1 MLCLIAKNID
11 IASMEPKE
19 LNDSSPYGRG
29 FAKSGGVATAVA
41 EVVKELGYIDFE
53 CKAVV
58 CNGIKECKSALNQA
72 QAGILNGIFIEGM
85 VCEGGCIK
93 GNGTLV
99 NKRNVDLHIDEYMNS
114 SSMHQLLEK

>member
-1 MLCLIAKNID
+1 M
-11 IASMEPKE
+11 
-19 LNDSSPYGRG
+19 
-29 FAKSGGVATAVA
+29 
-41 EVVKELGYIDFE
+41 
-53 CKAVV
+53 V
-58 CNGIKECKSALNQA
+58 CNGIKECKSALKQA